1 MEGVL
6 VSAKKT
12 GSIITVTVVSDR
24 DGNYSFPR
32 VDLEPGQYTLRVRA
46 IGYDLDD
53 PGAVEITPK
62 KTSTIDLKVHER
74 AEISGQ
80 MSSLEWLNSF
90 PGTQEQKMSATACS
104 NCHTLER
111 IARSHYNADEFMAI
125 FERMATYAPENTPA
139 RAQKSGEP
147 SRFTPTEAL
156 KNRAEFFSSI
166 NLSTTDKWAYP
177 LKALPRPT
185 GRGTHVIYTEY
196 DISRKDSVPHDVAL
210 DHDGN
215 VWYAD
220 SGWMKLGKLDPR
232 TAKVDEYSLPI
243 FNPDKPVGLL
253 GLEAD
258 KAGNLWIGIQQ
269 QNRLAKLDVKTM
281 QFTYWEPE
289 KAGLIRTPFV
299 MPYQN
304 DVDGKVWMTDLASVG
319 RLDVK
324 SGQIERFDVFQN
336 IPGGRRGHSIYQVIA
351 DSRNNCYFLDWP
363 GGGVGIVDAKTG
375 EVSFYP
381 TPTPNSFSRRGHMDS
396 QDRLWFGEFTGNHI
410 GMFDTHT
417 KTFKEWEVPDPMTQ
431 PYDAALDKNGYV
443 WAVGHNS
450 DRFQRLDPKT
460 GEVTQYLLPRYTDA
474 RRIAMQDTPGPVT
487 FWIANKNNPSVIK
500 VQLTD

>member
-156 KNRAEFFSSI
+156 KNRAEFFS
-166 NLSTTDKWAYP
+166 
-177 LKALPRPT
+177 
-185 GRGTHVIYTEY
+185 
-196 DISRKDSVPHDVAL
+196 
-210 DHDGN
+210 
-215 VWYAD
+215 
-220 SGWMKLGKLDPR
+220 
-232 TAKVDEYSLPI
+232 
-243 FNPDKPVGLL
+243 
-253 GLEAD
+253 
-258 KAGNLWIGIQQ
+258 
-269 QNRLAKLDVKTM
+269 
-281 QFTYWEPE
+281 
-289 KAGLIRTPFV
+289 
-299 MPYQN
+299 
-304 DVDGKVWMTDLASVG
+304 
-319 RLDVK
+319 
-324 SGQIERFDVFQN
+324 
-336 IPGGRRGHSIYQVIA
+336 
-351 DSRNNCYFLDWP
+351 
-363 GGGVGIVDAKTG
+363 
-375 EVSFYP
+375 
-381 TPTPNSFSRRGHMDS
+381 
-396 QDRLWFGEFTGNHI
+396 
-410 GMFDTHT
+410 
-417 KTFKEWEVPDPMTQ
+417 
-431 PYDAALDKNGYV
+431 
-443 WAVGHNS
+443 
-450 DRFQRLDPKT
+450 
-460 GEVTQYLLPRYTDA
+460 
-474 RRIAMQDTPGPVT
+474 
-487 FWIANKNNPSVIK
+487 
-500 VQLTD
+500 